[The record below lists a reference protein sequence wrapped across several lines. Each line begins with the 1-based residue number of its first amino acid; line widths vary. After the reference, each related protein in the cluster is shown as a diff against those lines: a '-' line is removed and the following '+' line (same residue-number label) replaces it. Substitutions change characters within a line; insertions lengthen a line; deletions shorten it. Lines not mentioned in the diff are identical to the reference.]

1 MPDPAPPSPL
11 SPSSTLITK
20 GAQLNSAY
28 LQPGFTLV
36 NDGYNLFTS
45 TCTFIVKQDA
55 IFTDQPFVRGDAHP
69 VERYDFLKLHHFD
82 VSFEAGN
89 NAKVTA
95 QYVGIPSWCNGIS
108 KPQMKATNG
117 LSSEAI
123 TTHPNFCPSG
133 VIPAYLGGAI
143 AGKPPY
149 TQSDLGPLVT
159 LPPSQW
165 FQDLGFDKVPFIQT
179 KGKSYLGKNGSC
191 FERENGGR
199 FLGFVNPVMQTAGE
213 YGKTFSQDLY
223 GKTHYLAP
231 TTAFA
236 GSVYLENQSDVQKIL
251 NRVGVASTTR
261 TWAGKLFSETV
272 GIIPDYVTGT
282 GDGGKFENPNN
293 GYCQLLLSQ
302 VNVED
307 FGTLYKVNYEVRY
320 SADGWNPSVYG
331 DATVYT

>member
-1 MPDPAPPSPL
+1 MPDDPTPIDPSP
-11 SPSSTLITK
+11 TLNTK
-20 GAQLNSAY
+20 GVSLYSKE
-28 LQPGFTLV
+28 LQPGWTLV
-36 NDGYNLFTS
+36 NDGYDLYTS
-45 TCTFIVKQDA
+45 TVTFIVRQDMVFA
-55 IFTDQPFVRGDAHP
+55 TSPSFPLSRGDEHP
-69 VERYDFLKLHHFD
+69 VERFNFLKLHHFNVNYD
-82 VSFEAGN
+82 SAN
-89 NAKVTA
+89 IARITA
-95 QYVGIPSWCNGIS
+95 EYVGISPSRNGIS

-117 LSSEAI
+117 LTSESI
-123 TTHPNFCPSG
+123 TSHPNFCPNG
-133 VIPAYLGGAI
+133 FIPAYLGGAI

-159 LPPSQW
+159 LPPSEWTQ
-165 FQDLGFDKVPFIQT
+165 QLGFDKVPFIQT
-179 KGKSYLGKNGSC
+179 KGKSYIGQNGAC
-191 FERENGGR
+191 FERPNGGR
-199 FLGFVNPVMQTAGE
+199 FLGFVNPVMT
-213 YGKTFSQDLY
+213 YGSKTFSQDLY

-302 VNVED
+302 ANVED

-320 SADGWNPSVYG
+320 SADGWNPCVYG